1 MDKYFNRN
9 DIVNGYKIVTMIGQ
23 GRYGIAYLAINKFGQ
38 KCVVKQLRNEMLKIT
53 RDSVIYEERI
63 LKTLN
68 SSRFPKFISEFR
80 DEFRQGY
87 LLEYIDGIVFHD
99 LINKEGHEFT
109 REEIYEAA
117 LQLLELAEILHSQ
130 GIVHRD
136 IRTPNVILMKN
147 NQLALIDFGLARFI
161 KSGYSVKTDYWYIGD
176 FLLQLYWFA
185 ELDLTTQERILLR
198 RIMGLDRRYR
208 SISEIRNQLYKIIRL
223 NSRITMYQ

>member
-23 GRYGIAYLAINKFGQ
+23 GRYGIAYLATNKFGQ

-87 LLEYIDGIVFHD
+87 LLEFI
-99 LINKEGHEFT
+99 
-109 REEIYEAA
+109 EI
-117 LQLLELAEILHSQ
+117 LEL
-130 GIVHRD
+130 
-136 IRTPNVILMKN
+136 LM
-147 NQLALIDFGLARFI
+147 L
-161 KSGYSVKTDYWYIGD
+161 
-176 FLLQLYWFA
+176 FL
-185 ELDLTTQERILLR
+185 
-198 RIMGLDRRYR
+198 
-208 SISEIRNQLYKIIRL
+208 
-223 NSRITMYQ
+223 

>member
-87 LLEYIDGIVFHD
+87 L
-99 LINKEGHEFT
+99 
-109 REEIYEAA
+109 
-117 LQLLELAEILHSQ
+117 
-130 GIVHRD
+130 
-136 IRTPNVILMKN
+136 
-147 NQLALIDFGLARFI
+147 
-161 KSGYSVKTDYWYIGD
+161 W
-176 FLLQLYWFA
+176 
-185 ELDLTTQERILLR
+185 
-198 RIMGLDRRYR
+198 
-208 SISEIRNQLYKIIRL
+208 
-223 NSRITMYQ
+223 NSFS

>member
-99 LINKEGHEFT
+99 FT
-109 REEIYEAA
+109 A
-117 LQLLELAEILHSQ
+117 QQ
-130 GIVHRD
+130 D
-136 IRTPNVILMKN
+136 DN
-147 NQLALIDFGLARFI
+147 NQCCQCA
-161 KSGYSVKTDYWYIGD
+161 SSPCDYPEVNFDHPHTGCSPGG
-176 FLLQLYWFA
+176 
-185 ELDLTTQERILLR
+185 RNMIL
-198 RIMGLDRRYR
+198 
-208 SISEIRNQLYKIIRL
+208 
-223 NSRITMYQ
+223 

>member
-99 LINKEGHEFT
+99 FM
-109 REEIYEAA
+109 A
-117 LQLLELAEILHSQ
+117 QQ
-130 GIVHRD
+130 D
-136 IRTPNVILMKN
+136 DN
-147 NQLALIDFGLARFI
+147 NQCCQCAASPCD
-161 KSGYSVKTDYWYIGD
+161 YSEVNFDHSHTGCSPGG
-176 FLLQLYWFA
+176 
-185 ELDLTTQERILLR
+185 RNMIL
-198 RIMGLDRRYR
+198 
-208 SISEIRNQLYKIIRL
+208 
-223 NSRITMYQ
+223 